1 MKQKNWTQIEDMIL
15 RDEVSRHASIEHIAN
30 RLGKSENAVYL
41 YAYRHRIALR
51 KMVVNPIMRKM
62 IEIKFG
68 SVEYFTPNR
77 DFYKKVQISQ
87 KRWSE
92 LVFGY
97 AQPTDSELR
106 SVAKAINF
114 SVDEALQ
121 LMQARQLSLFPD

>member
-1 MKQKNWTQIEDMIL
+1 MKQKNWTQFEDQIL
-15 RDEVSRHASIEHIAN
+15 REEVARHASIEHIAH
-30 RLGKSENAVYL
+30 RLCKSVNAVYL

-51 KMVVNPIMRKM
+51 KMVVNPLMRKM

-77 DFYKKVQISQ
+77 DFYNKVQISQ

-97 AQPTDSELR
+97 TQPTERELR
-106 SVAKAINF
+106 AVAEVINF
-114 SVDEALQ
+114 SREETFQ
-121 LMQARQLSLFPD
+121 LMQSRQLCLFED